1 LEKNDMARV
10 TVEDCIIKVP
20 NRFELVLLA
29 THRARDLTGGAE
41 PTVERENDKD
51 QVIALREIAEGQIDT
66 EQLRQSLI
74 LSLQKHVEI
83 KEPED
88 DSMEILAAAGK
99 EWAGGTGEAAAEQ
112 AAEPGKEPAAEETAK
127 AEQAAEESAGA
138 EPAAAES
145 AEAEQAA
152 EPGKEPAAEESA
164 KAEQAA
170 AESAEAE
177 PAAEESAKAEQ
188 AAEPGQQP
196 AAAESAEAEQAA
208 EPGQQPAAAESA
220 EAEQAAEPG
229 QQPAAA
235 ESAEAGAAD
244 ADEKEGKDIEEVR
257 SDAPAETSGD
267 ESKEKSETD

>member
-1 LEKNDMARV
+1 MARV
-10 TVEDCIIKVP
+10 TVEDCITKLP

-74 LSLQKHVEI
+74 SSLQKHVEI

-99 EWAGGTGEAAAEQ
+99 EWAGGTGEAAAEP

-127 AEQAAEESAGA
+127 AE
-138 EPAAAES
+138 PAAA
-145 AEAEQAA
+145 
-152 EPGKEPAAEESA
+152 PGKEPAAAETA

-170 AESAEAE
+170 A
-177 PAAEESAKAEQ
+177 
-188 AAEPGQQP
+188 PGK
-196 AAAESAEAEQAA
+196 E
-208 EPGQQPAAAESA
+208 PAAAESA

>member
-1 LEKNDMARV
+1 MARV
-10 TVEDCIIKVP
+10 TVEDCITKVP

-51 QVIALREIAEGQIDT
+51 QVVALREIAEGSIDT

-74 LSLQKHVEI
+74 SSLQKHVEI

-99 EWAGGTGEAAAEQ
+99 EWAGDTAEAES
-112 AAEPGKEPAAEETAK
+112 GKEPAAAKSAK
-127 AEQAAEESAGA
+127 AEQAAESGK
-138 EPAAAES
+138 EPAEAES

-152 EPGKEPAAEESA
+152 EPGKEPAA
-164 KAEQAA
+164 
-170 AESAEAE
+170 
-177 PAAEESAKAEQ
+177 
-188 AAEPGQQP
+188 
-196 AAAESAEAEQAA
+196 
-208 EPGQQPAAAESA
+208 
-220 EAEQAAEPG
+220 
-229 QQPAAA
+229 A

-244 ADEKEGKDIEEVR
+244 ADEKAGNDIEEVG

-267 ESKEKSETD
+267 ESKEKSQTD